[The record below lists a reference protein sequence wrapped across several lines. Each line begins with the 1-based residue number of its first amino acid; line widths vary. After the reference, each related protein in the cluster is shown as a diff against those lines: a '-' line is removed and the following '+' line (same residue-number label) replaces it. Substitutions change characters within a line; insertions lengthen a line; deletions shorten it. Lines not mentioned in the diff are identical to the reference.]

1 MFPFLTIF
9 IIFCLILGYY
19 IKKNDNSQ
27 KDIMD
32 EFFEKER
39 LSNSVRK
46 KDLSQLTYISIPLD
60 KIPYRLDTDT
70 EKKFLSF
77 SEKTMVNFDGISN
90 TDLKLQ
96 YGTANLKVLTEYD
109 TNYLDMIALLPEYA
123 EELQQAGYT
132 DAAQFLLEF
141 AIETKANSVK
151 IYRQLLSI
159 YKENGQTEKISHLL
173 ESSATLPTLTRTLIE
188 KDLSAID

>member
-9 IIFCLILGYY
+9 IIFCLTLGYY

-39 LSNSVRK
+39 LANSVRK

-60 KIPYRLDTDT
+60 KIPYRLDTDI

-77 SEKTMVNFDGISN
+77 SEKTMVNLEGISN

-109 TNYLDMIALLPEYA
+109 TNYLDMIALLPEYTG
-123 EELQQAGYT
+123 ELQQAGYT

-159 YKENGQTEKISHLL
+159 YKESGQNEKIPHLL
-173 ESSATLPTLTRTLIE
+173 ESSATLPKLTRSLIE
-188 KDLSAID
+188 KDLSTID